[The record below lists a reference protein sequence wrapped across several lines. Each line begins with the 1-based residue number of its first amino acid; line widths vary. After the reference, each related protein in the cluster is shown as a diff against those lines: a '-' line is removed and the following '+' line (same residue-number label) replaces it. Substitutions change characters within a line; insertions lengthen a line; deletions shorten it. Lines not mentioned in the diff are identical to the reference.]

1 MEILKACRS
10 YAEGGPVGSVF
21 HNAAASN
28 VRSVSASAK
37 NQKEFQLTVSRM
49 MNTLVAFFSKNGSAN
64 CEEYRSLEIYNLSA
78 AATANLE
85 VFKIESSGSTT
96 LTQV

>member
-1 MEILKACRS
+1 MDILKACRS
-10 YAEGGPVGSVF
+10 YAEGGPVGSVL
-21 HNAAASN
+21 HNT
-28 VRSVSASAK
+28 RSINASAK
-37 NQKEFQLTVSRM
+37 NQKEFQSTVSRM
-49 MNTLVAFFSKNGSAN
+49 MNTLVAFFSKNGSTN